1 MKINKSSLNEAIYE
15 LINLP
20 DNAAIVDLGCR
31 NAGYLNGIINE
42 FPGKVTKAIGFDV
55 TDRNFGVIPYTKPV
69 ELKIMNCAGK
79 LDFPDN
85 EFDLVLTKDLLE
97 CISDKA
103 TFVSEIN
110 RILKPGGTVICVH
123 ADFDSVVYNGENEDL
138 ITKCIHSYAVTKQGW
153 MDDFDGWM
161 GRRVYGVFNNSGFF
175 VSSVCVHSV
184 VETVYKEGMFGYEFS
199 QNIGWIVGEN
209 TNYVDGENTGVLTK
223 EEYDEFINDLIE
235 ADKNGTYLY
244 SKPCQ
249 HYFKEGAVSL
259 YF

>member
-1 MKINKSSLNEAIYE
+1 MKINKSTLNEAIYE
-15 LINLP
+15 LIDLP

-42 FPGKVTKAIGFDV
+42 FPGKVTKAIGVDV
-55 TDRNFGVIPYTKPV
+55 TDRNFGVVPYSKPV

-79 LDFPDN
+79 LNFPDN

-97 CISDKA
+97 CISDKD

-123 ADFDSVVYNGENEDL
+123 ADFDSVVYNGENQDL

-153 MDDFDGWM
+153 MDDLDGWM

-175 VSSVCVHSV
+175 ESSICVHSV
-184 VETVYKEGMFGYEFS
+184 IETEYKEGMFGYEFS
-199 QNIGWIVGEN
+199 KNIGWLVGE
-209 TNYVDGENTGVLTK
+209 TTDWVEGENTGVLTK
-223 EEYDEFINDLIE
+223 EEYDEFINNLIE
-235 ADKNGTYLY
+235 ANKNGSYLY
-244 SKPCQ
+244 SKPYYVYKGIC
-249 HYFKEGAVSL
+249 KKL
-259 YF
+259 

>member
-31 NAGYLNGIINE
+31 NAGYLNGIKNE
-42 FPGKVTKAIGFDV
+42 FPNKVAKAIGVDV
-55 TDRNFGVIPYTKPV
+55 TDRNFDVIPYSAPV

-85 EFDLVLTKDLLE
+85 TFDLVLTKDLLE

-103 TFVSEIN
+103 AFVGEIN

-123 ADFDSVVYNGENEDL
+123 ADFDSVVYNGENQDL

-153 MDDFDGWM
+153 MDDLDGWM

-175 VSSVCVHSV
+175 ESSICVHSV
-184 VETVYKEGMFGYEFS
+184 VETEYKEGMFGYEFS
-199 QNIGWIVGEN
+199 QNIGWLVGE
-209 TNYVDGENTGVLTK
+209 TNNWVDGENTGVLTK
-223 EEYDEFINDLIE
+223 LEYDEFINNLFE

-244 SKPCQ
+244 SKP
-249 HYFKEGAVSL
+249 YYIYKGIKTF
-259 YF
+259 